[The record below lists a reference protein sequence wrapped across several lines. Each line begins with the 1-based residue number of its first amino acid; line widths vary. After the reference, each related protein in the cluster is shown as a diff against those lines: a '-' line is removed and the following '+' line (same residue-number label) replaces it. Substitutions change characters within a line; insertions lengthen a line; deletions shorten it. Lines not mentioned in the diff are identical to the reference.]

1 MDWNEAQKSAIEG
14 GGNSLV
20 SASAGSGKTAVIVER
35 VIRLLT
41 GGEVE
46 GLDSPVPITSV
57 LLLSFNNSI
66 AAEMKDKIHAALI
79 ARAGEADGALIREQ
93 IDNLPLADITTMHG
107 FCKKLITERFDA
119 LGIDPAFTVADG
131 DESSRLFSK
140 AVAKVLEEAVVSGD
154 VEAYALREFLGG
166 EEKLKEQIA
175 HLHGF
180 ALSQKEG
187 DRKSVV

>member
-66 AAEMKDKIHAALI
+66 ASTPLCAIKI
-79 ARAGEADGALIREQ
+79 
-93 IDNLPLADITTMHG
+93 
-107 FCKKLITERFDA
+107 
-119 LGIDPAFTVADG
+119 
-131 DESSRLFSK
+131 
-140 AVAKVLEEAVVSGD
+140 
-154 VEAYALREFLGG
+154 
-166 EEKLKEQIA
+166 
-175 HLHGF
+175 
-180 ALSQKEG
+180 
-187 DRKSVV
+187 